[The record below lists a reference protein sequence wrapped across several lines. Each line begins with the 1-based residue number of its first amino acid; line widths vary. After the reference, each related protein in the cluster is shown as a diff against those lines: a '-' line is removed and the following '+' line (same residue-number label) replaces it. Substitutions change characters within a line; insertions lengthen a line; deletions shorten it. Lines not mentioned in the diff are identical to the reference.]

1 MDYQRRNELLE
12 HPELKLPNAENAI
25 LPEPKFTK
33 YLFDENS
40 EKGYPKGRAFTDRL
54 GYGKDNWQKLQKA
67 LKDGAPRYP
76 AQYVDNNG
84 YGDRYVQKMVLYGE
98 KGTPENVIVAWLKN
112 ADGTTKLTSAYIKEA
127 K

>member
-1 MDYQRRNELLE
+1 MKLDYQRRNELLQ

-54 GYGKDNWQKLQKA
+54 GYGIDNWQKLQKA
-67 LKDGAPRYP
+67 LKEGTTQYP
-76 AQYVDNNG
+76 ATFKGNEG
-84 YGDRYVQKMVLYGE
+84 FGDRYEQKMVLYGL
-98 KGTPENVIVAWLKN
+98 KDTPANVIVAW
-112 ADGTTKLTSAYIKEA
+112 I
-127 K
+127 

>member
-1 MDYQRRNELLE
+1 MKLDYQRRNELLQ

-54 GYGKDNWQKLQKA
+54 GSCGFSAAPSSA
-67 LKDGAPRYP
+67 LSDA
-76 AQYVDNNG
+76 
-84 YGDRYVQKMVLYGE
+84 
-98 KGTPENVIVAWLKN
+98 
-112 ADGTTKLTSAYIKEA
+112 TSRIRSLR
-127 K
+127 